1 MLHRL
6 VTVINEIF
14 IRDGAEIWVEDR
26 SYVHM
31 SCEGTTADN
40 HSQVENHFNLPSV
53 NMISRSCL
61 LL

>member
-14 IRDGAEIWVEDR
+14 IRDGAEIWKEDR

-31 SCEGTTADN
+31 SCKGTTPDN
-40 HSQVENHFNLPSV
+40 HTQVEKSF
-53 NMISRSCL
+53 
-61 LL
+61 